1 MTWVLNYFLL
11 RSKCSR
17 VRWFLPEVSV
27 LLGTAGALALM
38 GSTATLD
45 TGKHNTGWHVKCAT
59 SFFLLTIFACLYNTF
74 VSIMVQRTSHCFS
87 RLSMVA
93 KYILSA
99 LLAVWLYLA
108 LYSKNPNK
116 NFGHVVE
123 YVLAFL
129 ILGYVYVIGY
139 DMRDFRLD
147 YDLTT
152 A

>member
-1 MTWVLNYFLL
+1 
-11 RSKCSR
+11 
-17 VRWFLPEVSV
+17 
-27 LLGTAGALALM
+27 
-38 GSTATLD
+38 
-45 TGKHNTGWHVKCAT
+45 
-59 SFFLLTIFACLYNTF
+59 
-74 VSIMVQRTSHCFS
+74 MVQRTSHCFS

-116 NFGHVVE
+116 NFGNVVE